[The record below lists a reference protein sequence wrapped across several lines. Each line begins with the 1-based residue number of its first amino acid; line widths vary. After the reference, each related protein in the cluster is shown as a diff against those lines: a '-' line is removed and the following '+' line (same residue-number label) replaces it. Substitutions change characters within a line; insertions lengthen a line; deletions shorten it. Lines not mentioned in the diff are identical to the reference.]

1 MKNRH
6 THTVLRCGRHNRGNL
21 GHGGFH
27 GNCSQREENTNTL
40 TYTHICTYWPP
51 YSHRWTHNASLQPQH
66 AMHLHVP
73 SQAAS
78 TPGVQSVGRS
88 IKMIHF
94 ITFHT
99 LLHKHGCDCRAWEWK
114 HAVRWFID
122 PEPRPTVRSF
132 VTDRWD
138 LLRFFVK
145 WCRAEFHGEDTWDER
160 N

>member
-6 THTVLRCGRHNRGNL
+6 THTVLRRGRHNRGNL

-99 LLHKHGCDCRAWEWK
+99 LLHNHGCDCRAWEWK

-145 WCRAEFHGEDTWDER
+145 WCRTDFRGEDTWDER